1 MGGGPDAVTA
11 SEAALKIKE
20 TSFQAEGVPT
30 ETMLHGP
37 FQCVEAEDL
46 FVLIAPEGAAR
57 ERTPEMAGLAE
68 EVGSAV
74 VVVDDGVGDVPPSAE
89 RLMVCPVPEAF
100 SALTCLVPLQLFS
113 YHLALAR
120 GTNPDNFRADDPR
133 FARADVS
140 GRL

>member
-1 MGGGPDAVTA
+1 M
-11 SEAALKIKE
+11 S
-20 TSFQAEGVPT
+20 T

-46 FVLIAPEGAAR
+46 FVLIAPAGAAQG
-57 ERTPEMAGLAE
+57 RTLEVAE
-68 EVGSAV
+68 LVGEVGGACLV
-74 VVVDDGVGDVPPSAE
+74 VGDGTSDPPQVTELIA
-89 RLMVCPVPEAF
+89 VPEVPEPF
-100 SALTCLVPLQLFS
+100 SALTCLVPLQLFA

-120 GTNPDNFRADDPR
+120 GKNPDIFRADDPR